1 MKLQFKHQKFQADA
15 AKAVVDVFAGQ
26 PYLTPT
32 YMIDRGYEKIEADG
46 VKSSQIAIKEEEDFT
61 GWRNER
67 IVPELSDKL
76 ILEHLQKVQRTNQLK
91 PSDKLEGRY
100 NLTIEMETGVGKT
113 YTYIKT
119 LYELNKHYG
128 WSKFIVVVPSVAI
141 REGVYKSFQVTQD
154 HFAEEYGKKIR
165 FFIYSSKNL
174 EEIATFASDSSINVM
189 IINMQAFNKSVDA
202 NEKLESGKRADKNSA
217 IIFRKLDSF
226 RSRRPIDVIA
236 KTNPILIIDE
246 PQSVEGAATKKNL
259 KLFCPLL
266 TLRYSA
272 THKSDSIY
280 NMVYRLDAMEAYNK
294 RLVKKIAVKGITESG
309 STATEGFV
317 YLESINVSKEKNP
330 TASIQFDCK
339 GAKGIRQK
347 NVTVGIGYNL
357 YDNSGNLDE
366 YKVGFVVKSIDGRD
380 NSVEFLNGIK
390 IFAGD
395 VIGKV
400 SEDQLRRIQIR
411 ETILSHLERER
422 QLFHKGI
429 KVLSLFFID
438 EVAKYKQYDEA
449 GHPFN
454 GIYADMF
461 EEEYN
466 DIIGSMQLRAGDDEY
481 IRYLEVISA
490 HDTHAGYFS
499 VDKKGKMTDSKLSD
513 KKEGTSDDIDAYDLI
528 MKNKELLLDRDP
540 KKSPVRFIFSHSALR
555 EGWDNPNVFQICTLK
570 QSSSEVRKRQEVGRG
585 LRLCVNQDGERMDA
599 NVLGNDVQSINVL
612 TVIASESYD
621 SFAKGLQTELA
632 DAVAGRPVAV
642 TADLFKGKVIVDAGG
657 NEQVVDGD
665 TAQAIYF
672 DLIVNG
678 YIDKKGVLTDKYYA
692 DKANGAIQVAEEVTD
707 SRDSVINILDSV
719 YDSRAMQP
727 ENARDKNVELQVDP
741 DKLAMPEFKALW
753 KRISPK
759 SVYVVD
765 FDTDELVNKAIA
777 SINRNL
783 HVPKIYF
790 KVETGAMDEI
800 KSKDSLL
807 DGSAFSKSKSSTYD
821 SSKQIRVGS
830 SVKYDL
836 IGKLV
841 GETGLTRKAVVAI
854 LTGIEKPV
862 FEQFKFNPEEFIIK
876 AAALINDEKATA
888 IIQHITYNVLDEHY
902 DTDIFTEP
910 TIKGKLG
917 TNAMKAQRHLYDH
930 IVYDSTNERDFA
942 ADLDTNTDVAV
953 YVKLPDSFYIA
964 TPVGHYN
971 PDWAIAF
978 YEGTVKHIYFVAE
991 TKGSMSSMQL
1001 RLIEESKIHCARE
1014 HFKAISNG
1022 NVVYDVVDSYQ
1033 ALLEK
1038 VMK

>member
-1 MKLQFKHQKFQADA
+1 MRLQFKHQKFQADA

-32 YMIDRGYEKIEADG
+32 YMMDRGYGQQTLTDD
-46 VKSSQIAIKEEEDFT
+46 EDFT

-67 IVPELSDKL
+67 IVPELSDAR
-76 ILEHLQKVQRTNQLK
+76 ILEQLNKIQRAHQIA
-91 PSDKLEGRY
+91 PSPSLERSESCKY
-100 NLTIEMETGVGKT
+100 NLTVEMETGVGKT

-119 LYELNKHYG
+119 MYELNRHYG
-128 WSKFIVVVPSVAI
+128 WSKFIIVVPSIAI
-141 REGVYKSFQVTQD
+141 REGVYKSFQVTQE

-165 FFIYSSKNL
+165 FFIYNSSQL
-174 EEIATFASDSSINVM
+174 TEIDRFASDSSINAM
-189 IINMQAFNKSVDA
+189 IINSQAFNAKGKDA
-202 NEKLESGKRADKNSA
+202 RR
-217 IIFRKLDSF
+217 IYMKLDEF
-226 RSRRPIDVIA
+226 RSRRPIDIIA

-246 PQSVEGAATKKNL
+246 PQSVEGKQTKERL
-259 KLFCPLL
+259 KEFNPLL

-309 STATEGFV
+309 STATEGYV
-317 YLESINVSKEKNP
+317 YLEGINLSKTDP
-330 TASIQFDCK
+330 TATIEFDFK
-339 GAKGIRQK
+339 GATGIHK
-347 NVTVGIGYNL
+347 KTMKVGIGFNL

-366 YKVGFVVKSIDGRD
+366 YKNGFVVKFIDGRD
-380 NSVEFLNGIK
+380 NSVEFLNGVR

-400 SEDQLRRIQIR
+400 SEDQRCRIQIR
-411 ETILSHLERER
+411 ETILSHIERER

-449 GHPFN
+449 GNPYN

-461 EEEYN
+461 EEEYE
-466 DIIGSMQLRAGDDEY
+466 DIVSSLQREFDDEDY
-481 IRYLEVISA
+481 LRYLDSISA
-490 HDTHAGYFS
+490 HETHAGYFS
-499 VDKKGKMTDSKLSD
+499 IDKKGKLTDSKLSD
-513 KKEGTSDDIDAYDLI
+513 KKAGTSDDIDAYDLI

-540 KKSPVRFIFSHSALR
+540 KRSPVRFIFSHSALR

-599 NVLGNDVQSINVL
+599 NVLGNDVHAVNVL

-632 DAVAGRPVAV
+632 EAVANRPVAV
-642 TADLFKGKVIVDAGG
+642 TADLFKGKVICDVHG
-657 NEQVVDGD
+657 NEQVVDGE

-672 DLIVNG
+672 DMVVNG
-678 YIDKKGVLTDKYYA
+678 YVDKKGALTDKYYA
-692 DKANGAIQVAEEVTD
+692 DKANNAVKVAEEVADCADAVLSIVD
-707 SRDSVINILDSV
+707 SI

-741 DKLAMPEFKALW
+741 EKLAMPEFKALW
-753 KRISPK
+753 QKISPK

-765 FDTDELVNKAIA
+765 FDTEELVENAI
-777 SINRNL
+777 SSLNRNL
-783 HVPKIYF
+783 LVSKIFF
-790 KVETGAMDEI
+790 KVESGTMNEIQSKEALLEGASFVKE
-800 KSKDSLL
+800 KS
-807 DGSAFSKSKSSTYD
+807 GTYD
-821 SSKQIRVGS
+821 TARRIHASS

-836 IGKLV
+836 VGKLV
-841 GETGLTRKAVVAI
+841 AETGLTRKAVVEI
-854 LTGIEKPV
+854 LTGIEKSV
-862 FEQFKFNPEEFIIK
+862 FDQFKDNPEEFIIK
-876 AAALINDEKATA
+876 AADLINDEKATA
-888 IIQHITYNVLDEHY
+888 IIQHITYNMLDERY
-902 DTDIFTEP
+902 DTAIFTEP
-910 TIKGKLG
+910 TIKGRLDV
-917 TNAMKAQRHLYDH
+917 NVMKARRHLYDH
-930 IVYDSTNERDFA
+930 IVYDSTNERGFA
-942 ADLDTNTDVAV
+942 TDLDTNTNVAV
-953 YVKLPDSFYIA
+953 YVKLPDSFYIS
-964 TPVGHYN
+964 TPVGRYN

-978 YEGTVKHIYFVAE
+978 YEGPVKHIYFVAE
-991 TKGSMSSMQL
+991 TKGSMRSMQL
-1001 RLIEESKIHCARE
+1001 RLIEDSKIHCARE

-1022 NVVYDVVDSYQ
+1022 NVVYDVVDSYET
-1033 ALLEK
+1033 LLNK

>member
-32 YMIDRGYEKIEADG
+32 YMMDRGYGQQTMTDDA
-46 VKSSQIAIKEEEDFT
+46 DFT

-76 ILEHLQKVQRTNQLK
+76 ILEHLQKVQRTNQIK

-119 LYELNKHYG
+119 MYELNKHYG
-128 WSKFIVVVPSVAI
+128 WSKFIVVVPSIAI
-141 REGVYKSFQVTQD
+141 REGVYKSFQVTQE

-165 FFIYSSKNL
+165 FFIYNSAQL
-174 EEIATFASDSSINVM
+174 TEIDRFASDSAINVM
-189 IINMQAFNKSVDA
+189 IINVQAFNKSVDA
-202 NEKLESGKRADKNSA
+202 NEKLESGKRADKNAA
-217 IIFRKLDSF
+217 IIFRKLDNF
-226 RSRRPIDVIA
+226 RSRRPIDIIA

-246 PQSVEGAATKKNL
+246 PQSVEGPAAKKNL
-259 KLFCPLL
+259 KLFSPLL

-272 THKSDSIY
+272 THKADSIY

-317 YLESINVSKEKNP
+317 YLESINLSKADP
-330 TASIQFDCK
+330 TATIQFDYK
-339 GAKGIRQK
+339 GASGIRK
-347 NVTVGIGYNL
+347 KTATVGIGYNL

-380 NSVEFLNGIK
+380 NSVEFLNGVK

-400 SEDQLRRIQIR
+400 SGDQLRRIQIR

-438 EVAKYKQYDEA
+438 EVAKYKQYDEV

-466 DIIGSMQLRAGDDEY
+466 DILSSMQREIGDEDY
-481 IRYLEVISA
+481 IRYLDAISA

-642 TADLFKGKVIVDAGG
+642 TADLFKGKVIVDARG

-665 TAQAIYF
+665 TAQAIF
-672 DLIVNG
+672 EDLISNEYVKRG
-678 YIDKKGVLTDKYYA
+678 ALTDKYYA
-692 DKANGAIQVAEEVTD
+692 DKANGAIQVADEVAD
-707 SRDSVINILDSV
+707 SRDAVIKILDSV

-765 FDTDELVNKAIA
+765 FDTDELVKKAIA
-777 SINRNL
+777 SLNQNL
-783 HVPKIYF
+783 HVPKIFF

-821 SSKQIRVGS
+821 SRKQIRTNS

-854 LTGIEKPV
+854 LTGIEKAV

-991 TKGSMSSMQL
+991 TKGDMSSMQL

-1014 HFKAISNG
+1014 HFKAISSQ

-1033 ALLEK
+1033 TLLEK

>member
-76 ILEHLQKVQRTNQLK
+76 ILEHLQKVQRTNQIK

-119 LYELNKHYG
+119 MYELNKHYG
-128 WSKFIVVVPSVAI
+128 WSKFIVVVPSIAI
-141 REGVYKSFQVTQD
+141 REGVYKSFQVTQE

-165 FFIYSSKNL
+165 FFIYNSAQL
-174 EEIATFASDSSINVM
+174 TEIDRFASDSSINVM

-438 EVAKYKQYDEA
+438 RVEKYKQYDED

-466 DIIGSMQLRAGDDEY
+466 DIIGSMQLRAGDDDY
-481 IRYLEVISA
+481 IRYLDAISA

-513 KKEGTSDDIDAYDLI
+513 KKAGTSDDIDAYDLI
-528 MKNKELLLDRDP
+528 MKNKELLLDCDP

-632 DAVAGRPVAV
+632 DAVADRPVAV
-642 TADLFKGKVIVDAGG
+642 TADLFKDKVIVDAGG

-692 DKANGAIQVAEEVTD
+692 DKANGAIQVAEEVAD

-777 SINRNL
+777 SINNNL
-783 HVPKIYF
+783 HVPKIFF

-854 LTGIEKPV
+854 LTGIEKSV

-1033 ALLEK
+1033 ALMDK
-1038 VMK
+1038 VMR